1 MWQISRAQGEAGMQ
15 SSRAGGPMGH
25 CLLTNA
31 EMARA
36 DALAAARGRDV
47 DAMMAAAGLAVA
59 TVVAARLPRGRVLV
73 LCGPGNNGGDGYVA
87 ARELAARGRE
97 VRVAALGGAPPRDG
111 PAARAASC
119 WRGTVEPALP
129 GCLAGAE
136 VVVDALFG
144 AGLSRDLGG
153 GARELVEAMA
163 ASGLPVVAVDVP
175 SGVDGDTGAVRGAA
189 ARAVASVTFFRRKL
203 GHLLL
208 PGRALCGDVVL
219 APIGLPGEV
228 LDAIAPR
235 CFEDVPALWDAALP
249 RPAADGHKFSRGHVL
264 VVGGEALG
272 GAARLAAT
280 AALRAGAG
288 LATIAVP
295 AAALATYRA
304 AVDAATMVEA
314 LDGDGRL
321 GHALADARRNACVLG
336 PGNGIGADT
345 RARTLEALATR
356 RACVLD
362 ADALTSFAGAA
373 SSLFAAIA
381 GPVVLTPHEGEF
393 ARLFGSTGD
402 KLSRARAA
410 AAASG
415 AVVLLKGADTVVA
428 HPDGRAAINANAP
441 PDLATAG
448 SGDVLAGTIA
458 GFMAQGMPPFE
469 AAAAGAWL
477 HGAAGAARGAGLVA
491 SDLPRAY
498 PRLLARLRR
507 GEEPG
512 MRAGTHGDARRR
524 RR

>member
-1 MWQISRAQGEAGMQ
+1 
-15 SSRAGGPMGH
+15 
-25 CLLTNA
+25 
-31 EMARA
+31 
-36 DALAAARGRDV
+36 
-47 DAMMAAAGLAVA
+47 
-59 TVVAARLPRGRVLV
+59 
-73 LCGPGNNGGDGYVA
+73 
-87 ARELAARGRE
+87 
-97 VRVAALGGAPPRDG
+97 
-111 PAARAASC
+111 
-119 WRGTVEPALP
+119 
-129 GCLAGAE
+129 
-136 VVVDALFG
+136 
-144 AGLSRDLGG
+144 
-153 GARELVEAMA
+153 
-163 ASGLPVVAVDVP
+163 
-175 SGVDGDTGAVRGAA
+175 
-189 ARAVASVTFFRRKL
+189 VASVTFFRRKP

>member
-1 MWQISRAQGEAGMQ
+1 MQ
-15 SSRAGGPMGH
+15 SSRAGGPLGC
-25 CLLTNA
+25 CLLANA

-36 DALAAARGRDV
+36 DALAVESGRAV
-47 DAMMAAAGLAVA
+47 DALMEAAGVAVA
-59 TVVAARLPRGRVLV
+59 TVVAARFPRGRILV

-97 VRVAALGGAPPRDG
+97 VRVAALGGATSREG
-111 PAARAASC
+111 PAARAAAS
-119 WRGTVEPALP
+119 WRGPVEAAGPAA
-129 GCLAGAE
+129 LAGADLL
-136 VVVDALFG
+136 VDALFG

-153 GARELVEAMA
+153 EARVLVEAMA
-163 ASGLPVVAVDVP
+163 ASGIPIVAVDVP
-175 SGVDGDTGAVRGAA
+175 SGVDGDTGAVRGVAA
-189 ARAVASVTFFRRKL
+189 PAAASVTFFRRKP
-203 GHLLL
+203 GHLLM
-208 PGRALCGDVVL
+208 PGRALCGETLL
-219 APIGLPGEV
+219 AQIGIPGEV
-228 LDAIAPR
+228 LAAIGPR
-235 CFEDVPALWDAALP
+235 CFRNEPTLWGDMLP
-249 RPAADGHKFSRGHVL
+249 RPAMDGHKFSRGHVL
-264 VVGGEALG
+264 VVGGEALA
-272 GAARLAAT
+272 GAARLAAM

-295 AAALATYRA
+295 AAALASYRSSA
-304 AVDAATMVEA
+304 PAETMVEA
-314 LDGDGRL
+314 LGPGDAL
-321 GHALADARRNACVLG
+321 APSLADARRNVLLAG
-336 PGNGIGADT
+336 PGTGVGAAT
-345 RARTLEALATR
+345 RARVLEALATR

-362 ADALTSFAGAA
+362 ADALTSFAGTPRD
-373 SSLFAAIA
+373 LFAAID
-381 GPVVLTPHEGEF
+381 GPVVMTPHEGEF
-393 ARLFGSTGD
+393 ARLFGGSGD

-428 HPDGRAAINANAP
+428 HPDGRAAINDNAP

-458 GFMAQGMPPFE
+458 GLLAQGMPPFE

-498 PRLLARLRR
+498 PRLLARLRH

-512 MRAGTHGDARRR
+512 MRAGPHEGARRR